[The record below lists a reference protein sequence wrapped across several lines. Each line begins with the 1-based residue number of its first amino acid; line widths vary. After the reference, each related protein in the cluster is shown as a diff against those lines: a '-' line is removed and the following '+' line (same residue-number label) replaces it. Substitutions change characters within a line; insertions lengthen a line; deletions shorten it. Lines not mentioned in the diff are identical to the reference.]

1 VEKFKMQKL
10 YIDTNI
16 FIDALRDRGSS
27 YGRDSGTQAMS
38 IFSQARHGRYELVI
52 SEWTLEELYK
62 HVDEEKVEELLEG
75 IDDIEFCEYTEEQKK
90 QAIEN
95 SDHWQDFLH
104 GLIAEEQNVDCIVT
118 QNIKDFKILSGVK
131 AKLPSQV
138 R

>member
-1 VEKFKMQKL
+1 MQRL

-16 FIDALRDRGSS
+16 FIDALEDRNSR
-27 YGRDSGTQAMS
+27 YGRDMGTEAMS
-38 IFSQARHGRYELVI
+38 IFSQARYGQYELVI

-62 HVDEEKVEELLEG
+62 NVDEEKVEELLED
-75 IDDIEFCEYTEEQKK
+75 IDDIKFCKYTEEQEK
-90 QAIEN
+90 QAKEN
-95 SDHWQDFLH
+95 SDHWQDYLH
-104 GLIAEEQNVDCIVT
+104 GLIAEENNVDCIVT